1 MICRIVQLFLPLY
14 VENDLT
20 VSMASRISRHLGHC
34 NGCMAVHQ
42 SFVES
47 QRIVRK
53 FALTVSAPALSERM
67 VERIRHDIL
76 KASPQTGPVKRQAN
90 RKRNL
95 QWIVTWSAAAVLVI
109 AGIGLLIRNGTE
121 NGDSHLARS
130 SENNAESLIDPYEP
144 EFRESGQSSR
154 AEVKALIR
162 RLNPRPHLTDEEL
175 DAEYP
180 TLVSVNQPD
189 GVPVIYRTNDPTTTI
204 VWVLPRKGAN
214 HQ

>member
-1 MICRIVQLFLPLY
+1 MICRIVRMSLPLY
-14 VENDLT
+14 VENDLPL
-20 VSMASRISRHLGHC
+20 SMASRISRHLGHC

-47 QRIVRK
+47 QTIVRK
-53 FALTVSAPALSERM
+53 FALTDSAPALSERM

-90 RKRNL
+90 RKHDL
-95 QWIVTWSAAAVLVI
+95 QRIVTWSAAAVLL
-109 AGIGLLIRNGTE
+109 IGAIGFHIYGDWE
-121 NGDSHLARS
+121 NGDIQLAHS
-130 SENNAESLIDPYEP
+130 IEDKSEELIAPYER
-144 EFRESGQSSR
+144 EYRESGQSSR

>member
-1 MICRIVQLFLPLY
+1 MICRIVRMSLPLY
-14 VENDLT
+14 VENDLP

-47 QRIVRK
+47 QRTVRK
-53 FALTVSAPALSERM
+53 VALTDSAPALSERLGKRILHNLSVASSHPVAVRR
-67 VERIRHDIL
+67 VENRNYSWKRI
-76 KASPQTGPVKRQAN
+76 A
-90 RKRNL
+90 
-95 QWIVTWSAAAVLVI
+95 TWSAAAVLL
-109 AGIGLLIRNGTE
+109 IGAIGFHIRSGGE
-121 NGDSHLARS
+121 NGDSRLARS
-130 SENNAESLIDPYEP
+130 SEDNSERLIDPYEP
-144 EFRESGQSSR
+144 EYRESRRTSR
-154 AEVKALIR
+154 AEIKALIR